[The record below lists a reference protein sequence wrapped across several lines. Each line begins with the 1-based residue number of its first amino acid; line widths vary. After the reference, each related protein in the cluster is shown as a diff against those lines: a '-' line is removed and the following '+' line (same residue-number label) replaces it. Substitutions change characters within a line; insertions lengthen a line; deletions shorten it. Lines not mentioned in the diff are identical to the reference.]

1 MKQFVAKRI
10 QFQNGERHSVLS
22 RVGGVPV
29 HEVTLFLA
37 RFRTRGRSPNTI
49 HRVCTVMA
57 LLYRWMQEANIDL
70 LARLRQGHFLT
81 TAEIYRLVDT
91 AQYRADDLA
100 EDAGKEP
107 RAQVVDL
114 KSVRMRRKKAE
125 HAREP
130 VDAGN
135 HATRLRYIVL
145 YFEFLTGYIAATLPK
160 HLKAQL
166 EEDSKKS
173 LDVLREQIPSVPAG
187 RNSRQGIL
195 EEDQEQLLAVVKPGS
210 PQNPWNSPFVQYRN
224 WLTVVLLLA
233 TGMRRG
239 ELLGIKLSDLKPNKP
254 IVSIVRRLN
263 DPGDRRVLQPT
274 PKTRERDVELRP
286 AIMRSLWR
294 YVAMR
299 GELKEARK
307 HGYLIVGDEGV
318 ELAYKTV
325 DKIFADIRRACLGL
339 SINLSSHVL
348 RHTWNDRFSEQAEAM
363 GLSQVAEE
371 RARNEQQG
379 WADNSKTA
387 STYTRRYA
395 AKKGRELSLKL
406 QEKLD
411 APNE

>member
-1 MKQFVAKRI
+1 MTQFVAERFI
-10 QFQNGERHSVLS
+10 FRNGERHSVL
-22 RVGGVPV
+22 RRAGGLPV

-37 RFRTRGRSPNTI
+37 RFRTRGRRPNTI

-57 LLYRWMQEANIDL
+57 LLYRWLQDAAIDL
-70 LARLRQGHFLT
+70 PARLRQGQFLT

-100 EDAGKEP
+100 EDAGKV
-107 RAQVVDL
+107 AGNQVVNL
-114 KSVRMRRKKAE
+114 NSVRMRRKKAE
-125 HAREP
+125 PAREP
-130 VDAGN
+130 VDVGN

-145 YFEFLTGYIAATLPK
+145 YFEFLTGYFAATLPT
-160 HLKAQL
+160 HLKVQL
-166 EEDSKKS
+166 EENAKKA
-173 LDVLREQIPSVPAG
+173 LHVLREQIPTVPAG
-187 RNSRQGIL
+187 RSSRQGIS
-195 EEDQEQLLAVVKPGS
+195 EEDQEQLLAVVQPGS
-210 PQNPWNSPFVQYRN
+210 PRNPWKSPFVQYRN
-224 WLTVVLLLA
+224 WLAVVLLLA

-263 DPGDRRVLQPT
+263 DPEDHRVIKPT
-274 PKTRERDVELRP
+274 PKTRERNVELRP
-286 AIMRSLWR
+286 ALMKSVWK

-299 GELKEARK
+299 GEIKEARK
-307 HGYLIVGDEGV
+307 HGFLIVGGDGV

-325 DKIFADIRRACLGL
+325 DKIFADIRRACPGL
-339 SINLSSHVL
+339 NINLSSHVL

-363 GLSQVAEE
+363 GLTEVAEE

-395 AKKGRELSLKL
+395 AQKGRELSLKL